1 MTTFATARRLD
12 ALGRVV
18 LPADLRKVLG
28 LKSGD
33 LLAIEIQGDQIVLRK
48 AWEHCALCDGIDGLV
63 EYRDKQVCKLCV
75 DTLNV
80 AAT

>member
-1 MTTFATARRLD
+1 MTSFATARRLD

-33 LLAIEIQGDQIVLRK
+33 LLAIEINNDHIVLSK
-48 AWEHCALCDGIDGLV
+48 AWDQCALCDSNDALI
-63 EYRDKQVCKLCV
+63 EYRDKQVCRNCV
-75 DTLNV
+75 DTLSV
-80 AAT
+80 AP

>member
-33 LLAIEIQGDQIVLRK
+33 LLAIEAQGDQIVLRK
-48 AWEHCALCDGIDGLV
+48 AWEHCALCDGTDGLV